1 MSVSLAQRRFQI
13 ATADLDLDPELS
25 TCLLDQLW
33 GGSRSLP
40 VMDPTDAWELLKT
53 YGLVDDEMGNI
64 IDWQIYHEDRTF
76 PIVEAKEE
84 WMPLEPWDR
93 LISVSAAN
101 PPGLDDSEITS
112 LWDEHEMADDF
123 ERFEADESRH
133 ELLSAIPDSGT
144 YMVPDERTL
153 WNKEWTNM
161 WRGERIIPGEYP
173 FTTKFIHT
181 TRQENQD
188 MCGKIVNQID
198 QHNRIIVDAEMKQFG
213 AKYHTAMCEFGRI
226 YVPHK
231 FNVYLREIDRP
242 MKMLVRVKESDRKH
256 PFTCIKVL

>member
-53 YGLVDDEMGNI
+53 YGLVDDEMGKI
-64 IDWQIYHEDRTF
+64 IDLQLNEEDRTF
-76 PIVEAKEE
+76 PVVEAKEE
-84 WMPLEPWDR
+84 WMPPSIPSLVDR
-93 LISVSAAN
+93 
-101 PPGLDDSEITS
+101 EITS

-144 YMVPDERTL
+144 YMVPSPRTL
-153 WNKEWTNM
+153 WHKEWTNM
-161 WRGERIIPGEYP
+161 WRGERIILGEYP

>member
-13 ATADLDLDPELS
+13 ATADLDMDPELS
-25 TCLLDQLW
+25 QCLLDQLW

-53 YGLVDDEMGNI
+53 YGLVDDEMGKI

-84 WMPLEPWDR
+84 WMPL
-93 LISVSAAN
+93 VS
-101 PPGLDDSEITS
+101 PSFDDNEITS
-112 LWDEHEMADDF
+112 LWDEHEMEDDF
-123 ERFEADESRH
+123 ERFVADESRH
-133 ELLSAIPDSGT
+133 ELLSAIPESGI

-161 WRGERIIPGEYP
+161 WRGERIIQGEYP
-173 FTTKFIHT
+173 FTTEYINSS
-181 TRQENQD
+181 RQENQN
-188 MCGKIVNQID
+188 MSGKIVDQID
-198 QHNRIIVDAEMKQFG
+198 QHNRVIVDAEMKQFG
-213 AKYHTAMCEFGRI
+213 LKYNTAMCEFGRI

-231 FNVYLREIDRP
+231 FKGYLKEIDRP
-242 MKMLVRVKESDRKH
+242 MKMLIRVKESDRKH